1 MNKLVVLFFL
11 NIAVV
16 NLAAADAV
24 YSDSVR
30 LEYKNGQAF
39 IIHEVE
45 DGETLYAISRRYGS
59 SMNSIAQATPEVK
72 TGLHN
77 GMMLRI
83 PYNPNTKP
91 IVTAQ
96 TEHVVA
102 QGETLYSISQIY
114 KISVIEIMEW
124 NDLLSSTLSVGQVLL
139 IKGNAAK
146 PPPDYVLD
154 GMRIHVVQAG
164 EGLYAVARIYE
175 VSVDDLVE
183 WNDLESNSLNLGQEL
198 VVGKESTEEAPA
210 TTQVVTKPTEVQDDK
225 SVPQEV
231 EVVAVA
237 TAPMVAVV
245 EDAGNTKELPD
256 RKPLLRRSENGLAAG
271 IDGEGDKKSFLALH
285 RSIPVGSLV
294 AVRNEMNNQVVFVR
308 IVGKLPD
315 TGINDKVII
324 RLSSAAV
331 EQLKALDPKFR
342 VELTYLVDE

>member
-1 MNKLVVLFFL
+1 MNKLVVLFL
-11 NIAVV
+11 VYILSV
-16 NLAAADAV
+16 NLAAADMV

-45 DGETLYAISRRYGS
+45 EGETLYAISKRYGS

-83 PYNPNTKP
+83 PYNPNSKP

-124 NDLLSSTLSVGQVLL
+124 NDLLSSTLAVGQVLV

-175 VSVDDLVE
+175 VSVDELVE
-183 WNDLESNSLNLGQEL
+183 WNDLESTSLAVGQEL
-198 VVGKESTEEAPA
+198 VVGMEGKKAVPATAEVVDTPTEE
-210 TTQVVTKPTEVQDDK
+210 EDDK
-225 SVPQEV
+225 PE
-231 EVVAVA
+231 
-237 TAPMVAVV
+237 PIVAVV
-245 EDAGNTKELPD
+245 APVAVVAETRSTEDLPD

-271 IDGEGDKKSFLALH
+271 IDGEGDQKSFLALH
-285 RSIPVGSLV
+285 RSIPSGSLV

-308 IVGKLPD
+308 IVGKLPE
-315 TGINDKVII
+315 TGLNDKVII

>member
-1 MNKLVVLFFL
+1 MNKLVVLFL
-11 NIAVV
+11 VYILSV
-16 NLAAADAV
+16 NLAAADMV

-45 DGETLYAISRRYGS
+45 EGETLYAISKRYGS

-83 PYNPNTKP
+83 PYNPNSKP

-124 NDLLSSTLSVGQVLL
+124 NDLLSSTLAVGQVLV

-175 VSVDDLVE
+175 VSVDELVE
-183 WNDLESNSLNLGQEL
+183 WNDLESTSLAVGQEL
-198 VVGKESTEEAPA
+198 VVGMEGKKAVPATAEVVDTPTEE
-210 TTQVVTKPTEVQDDK
+210 EDDK
-225 SVPQEV
+225 PEP
-231 EVVAVA
+231 VVAVV
-237 TAPMVAVV
+237 APVAVV
-245 EDAGNTKELPD
+245 AETRSTEDLPD

-271 IDGEGDKKSFLALH
+271 IDGEGDQKSFLALH
-285 RSIPVGSLV
+285 RSIPSGSLV

-308 IVGKLPD
+308 IVGKLPE
-315 TGINDKVII
+315 TGLNDKVII

>member
-1 MNKLVVLFFL
+1 MNKLVVLFL
-11 NIAVV
+11 VYILSV
-16 NLAAADAV
+16 NLAAADMV

-45 DGETLYAISRRYGS
+45 EGETLYAISKRYGS

-83 PYNPNTKP
+83 PYNPNSKP

-124 NDLLSSTLSVGQVLL
+124 NDLLSSTLAVGQVLV

-175 VSVDDLVE
+175 VSVDELVE
-183 WNDLESNSLNLGQEL
+183 WNDLESTSLAVGQEL
-198 VVGKESTEEAPA
+198 VVGMEGKKAVPATAEVVDTPTEE
-210 TTQVVTKPTEVQDDK
+210 EDDK
-225 SVPQEV
+225 PE
-231 EVVAVA
+231 
-237 TAPMVAVV
+237 PIVAVV
-245 EDAGNTKELPD
+245 APVAVVAETRSTEDLPD

-271 IDGEGDKKSFLALH
+271 IDGEGDQKSFLALH
-285 RSIPVGSLV
+285 RSIPSGSLV

-308 IVGKLPD
+308 IVGKLPRQD
-315 TGINDKVII
+315 
-324 RLSSAAV
+324 
-331 EQLKALDPKFR
+331 
-342 VELTYLVDE
+342 